1 MKQHLVKSYYSLRL
15 LKSRGLKTKLL
26 QALNYFRAVQKRLAF
41 DVREFYTRERALG
54 GRQIEESLIGP
65 QFGKDEAGNLKAKK
79 GGTGGPGGIN
89 ANRIER
95 ELDDGSG
102 SIKREHEEMSTDPVS
117 LKGYKYNKRFN
128 PALASTCP
136 CVPRFH
142 STFGR
147 PTLYEDVSQEMER
160 RHGEDGRWR
169 SQATS
174 IPAYKDRLVFKRTGS
189 GHTGCEIAVVDEEG
203 TKVVFEEAL
212 NDMLLLEE
220 EMLKVGSYFLNR
232 AEF

>member
-1 MKQHLVKSYYSLRL
+1 M
-15 LKSRGLKTKLL
+15 L
-26 QALNYFRAVQKRLAF
+26 QTLNYFRAVQKRLAF
-41 DVREFYTRERALG
+41 DVREFYSRERALG
-54 GRQIEESLIGP
+54 GKHVEESLIGP

-95 ELDDGSG
+95 DLDDGTG
-102 SIKREHEEMSTDPVS
+102 SIQRESQEPDVDPVS

-128 PALASTCP
+128 PALTSTCP

-142 STFGR
+142 TTFGR
-147 PTLYEDVSQEMER
+147 PTLYEEVSQEMER

-169 SQATS
+169 AQATP
-174 IPAYKDRLVFKRTGS
+174 IPAYKDRLIFKRTGES
-189 GHTGCEIAVVDEEG
+189 HLECEIAVIDEDG
-203 TKVVFEEAL
+203 TKIVFEEAV

-220 EMLKVGSYFLNR
+220 EMIKIGSFFLNK